1 VYIYIYIYIYNE
13 LYIFYELYIY
23 ILQYLSFRIFRCEVI
38 TYTSALSAMENPG
51 IFGGF
56 QPWENAGENP
66 PMRFLHV
73 GKSGFMLF
81 EPPQFPGNRQLDI
94 TKEQHGLESCFGHTE
109 RDAS

>member
-1 VYIYIYIYIYNE
+1 
-13 LYIFYELYIY
+13 
-23 ILQYLSFRIFRCEVI
+23 
-38 TYTSALSAMENPG
+38 MENPG